1 MVIFTSIVQ
10 TERDSLLRDSLI
22 CMAFPPWP
30 INLISPLPIRVWLV
44 PYNNKSLTFV
54 MDSFGRQIRATGITW
69 RLISQLNS
77 NVPSTTSIIVFSF
90 SLFPFVC
97 VFVLGRRTVLRVIL
111 LALPS
116 DSFGIPPPPLCN
128 KVPPKRL
135 GSSPSLQRGIIQ
147 TARERKGG
155 GSLVFLVYKYM

>member
-1 MVIFTSIVQ
+1 M
-10 TERDSLLRDSLI
+10 
-22 CMAFPPWP
+22 
-30 INLISPLPIRVWLV
+30 V

-77 NVPSTTSIIVFSF
+77 NVPSTTSIIVFS
-90 SLFPFVC
+90 LFLFHLY
-97 VFVLGRRTVLRVIL
+97 VFLYWEEEELLRVIL

>member
-1 MVIFTSIVQ
+1 MAG
-10 TERDSLLRDSLI
+10 RLLVL
-22 CMAFPPWP
+22 
-30 INLISPLPIRVWLV
+30 
-44 PYNNKSLTFV
+44 YNNKSLTFV

-77 NVPSTTSIIVFSF
+77 NVPSTTSIIVFSLF

-97 VFVLGRRTVLRVIL
+97 VLLFLYWEEEELLRVIL
-111 LALPS
+111 LALSS
-116 DSFGIPPPPLCN
+116 DSFGIPPPLCN

-155 GSLVFLVYKYM
+155 GV